1 MFTKAAHLT
10 RPTPARRH
18 APLHG
23 QGRSEVRDAK
33 NHEAHGAMN
42 NEHHVC
48 ARRRD
53 GEPAVS
59 VRTTL
64 EDFFNT
70 LSVSVDAVLV
80 AMLG

>member
-1 MFTKAAHLT
+1 
-10 RPTPARRH
+10 
-18 APLHG
+18 
-23 QGRSEVRDAK
+23 
-33 NHEAHGAMN
+33 MN

-53 GEPAVS
+53 GERAVS